1 MSGYAALSAVYDR
14 LTDDVQYDRRAERL
28 LALFARH
35 RRRPETVL
43 DLACGTGSL
52 ALRLAAQGIE
62 VIGTDGSADML
73 AVARERAAAVG
84 ADILFLEQDMTALDL
99 YGTVEGAIC
108 TLDSLNHLT
117 KTAALRETFARLSLF
132 VEPGG
137 LLLFD
142 VNTPYKHREIL
153 GDNRFVWEEE
163 GLFCVWQNRFTPRTG
178 EVEQL
183 LDVFE
188 EQPDGSYARYSDA
201 VRERAYAGRTL
212 RRLLAECE
220 WEPVAVYD
228 DLSDDAPSAQT
239 ERELWVVRN
248 VTRRYEQERTD

>member
-1 MSGYAALSAVYDR
+1 MSGYAALASVYDR
-14 LTDDVQYDRRAERL
+14 LTGDVDYDRRAERL

-35 RRRPETVL
+35 RRRPDTLL

-52 ALRLAAQGIE
+52 ALRFAAQGIE

-73 AVARERAAAVG
+73 TVARERAAAAG
-84 ADILFLEQDMTALDL
+84 RDILFLEQDMPKLDL
-99 YGTVEGAIC
+99 YGTVEGAVCI
-108 TLDSLNHLT
+108 LDSLNHLT
-117 KTAALRETFARLSLF
+117 STAALRETFLRLSLF

-142 VNTPYKHREIL
+142 VNTRYKHREIL
-153 GDNRFVWEEE
+153 GDRRFVWEEE
-163 GLFCVWQNRFTPRTG
+163 GLFCAWQNRFFPRTG
-178 EVEQL
+178 EVEQT

-188 EQPDGSYARYSDA
+188 EQPDGQYARYTDV
-201 VRERAYAGRTL
+201 VRERAYSDRTL

-228 DLSDDAPSAQT
+228 DLSESPPSAGT
-239 ERELWVVRN
+239 ERELWVVRSI
-248 VTRRYEQERTD
+248 TRRYAQ